1 MFLSRTL
8 LTLYLNFK
16 EAESMNASLVDGI
29 TIVLA
34 VALMS
39 MVVSPLLL
47 LVLPDRL
54 HQPQNIG

>member
-1 MFLSRTL
+1 MFLSGTP

-16 EAESMNASLVDGI
+16 EAESMNASLVD
-29 TIVLA
+29 LA